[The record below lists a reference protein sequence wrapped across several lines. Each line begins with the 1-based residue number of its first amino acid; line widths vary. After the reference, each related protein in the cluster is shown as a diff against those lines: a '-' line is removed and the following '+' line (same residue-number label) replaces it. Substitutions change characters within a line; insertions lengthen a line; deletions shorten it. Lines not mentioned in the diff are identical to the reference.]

1 MRPVIDWDQL
11 ESLRA
16 LQEPDEPDLLE
27 GLIASF
33 VRDAGPRMAR
43 LGTAVSARDL
53 VAARFEAH
61 TLKGSAAQLGAV
73 VLSQAAEQL
82 EHAAFNGAI
91 DRLPALA
98 EHLTRSMEDV
108 LAALASPPFRGGCP
122 I

>member
-1 MRPVIDWDQL
+1 
-11 ESLRA
+11 
-16 LQEPDEPDLLE
+16 
-27 GLIASF
+27 
-33 VRDAGPRMAR
+33 MAR
-43 LGTAVSARDL
+43 LGTAVSAAIGGGEVRG
-53 VAARFEAH
+53 AH
-61 TLKGSAAQLGAV
+61 TQGERGPTRRRRAQP
-73 VLSQAAEQL
+73 AAEQL